1 MTVRTPSPEPAPA
14 PLLAPA
20 PAPLFP
26 TASAPLLASAPAPLL
41 EPARSRLESTDLEG
55 TCLGRTCLR
64 WTPDG
69 ELDQDDLRQVFVR
82 LMAAEGEGSPL
93 RLPEVE
99 ASWLWRHN

>member
-26 TASAPLLASAPAPLL
+26 TASAPLLASAPAPPLDST
-41 EPARSRLESTDLEG
+41 RSRLGTTDPGG

-64 WTPDG
+64 WTADG
-69 ELDQDDLRQVFVR
+69 ELDREDLRQVLVR

-99 ASWLWRHN
+99 AGWLWLHD

>member
-1 MTVRTPSPEPAPA
+1 MTVRTPPPEPAPA

-20 PAPLFP
+20 STPLFP
-26 TASAPLLASAPAPLL
+26 PASAPPLD
-41 EPARSRLESTDLEG
+41 PARSRLGTTDPGG

-69 ELDQDDLRQVFVR
+69 ELDQDDLRQVLVR

-99 ASWLWRHN
+99 AGWLWRHD